1 MEGQSESDSED
12 DSIEST
18 DLQKDHFVDVEVHDR
33 DEASQKWWGGSEETA
48 HTWLSGGGGESLLL
62 LVG

>member
-18 DLQKDHFVDVEVHDR
+18 ELQNDPIVAVEVHNR
-33 DEASQKWWGGSEETA
+33 DVV
-48 HTWLSGGGGESLLL
+48 LS
-62 LVG
+62 

>member
-18 DLQKDHFVDVEVHDR
+18 DLQDHFVDVEVHDR
-33 DEASQKWWGGSEETA
+33 DEASQK
-48 HTWLSGGGGESLLL
+48 
-62 LVG
+62 